1 MIFEKTK
8 LDFDFMRL
16 RKDVLNT
23 YHSICKEAAGTA
35 NESAASRNQSI
46 TVSEKGSSDWTDGI
60 AGKTF
65 VNKTRLDTSVGLGT
79 QLTREQNE
87 MIDERKYIHPLKQIQ
102 GTYLEEVVQ
111 SVKGAYRWRIS
122 ILPPRT
128 TLSIHVDGHDHMTS
142 LQGGSAIL
150 TWRLHF
156 PIKTSNRAF
165 IVGWPDNFTSVD
177 HAGEEITLQMA
188 NFKTGNTYLLDTS
201 KIHCA
206 TNYSDEVRIH
216 LIASLDKDEFLA

>member
-1 MIFEKTK
+1 MIFEKVDV
-8 LDFDFMRL
+8 DFDFMKL
-16 RKDVLNT
+16 RKDVLTT
-23 YHSICKEAAGTA
+23 YNSIIAEAAGTE
-35 NESAASRNQSI
+35 NEILAYRNQSI
-46 TVSEKGSSDWTDGI
+46 TVSEKDSTDWADGI

-65 VNKTRLDTSVGLGT
+65 VNNTRLDTSVSLST

-87 MIDERKYIHPLKQIQ
+87 MLNERQYIHPLKQIQ
-102 GTYLEEVVQ
+102 GTYLEEFVQ
-111 SVKGAYRWRIS
+111 SIKGAYRWRIS

-128 TLSIHVDGHDHMTS
+128 TLSIHVDGHDHMPS

-165 IVGWPDNFTSVD
+165 IVGWPDDFTSVE
-177 HAGEEITLQMA
+177 HSGEEITLQMA
-188 NFKTGNTYLLDTS
+188 NFKTPNSYLLDTS

-206 TNYSDEVRIH
+206 TNYSNEVRIH
-216 LIASLDKDEFLA
+216 LIASLDKDEFLG